1 MADRPRPEPSEPRPN
16 RRARLASV
24 APGLGAAATL
34 AALGVLG
41 WSAVTTAS
49 ARIAGSTGS
58 GGSLLQAA
66 SVSLQRDTSA
76 GGGGGSGGGALSS
89 DLLVDADGLYPGVTV
104 ERCLPVRYAGSLDDV
119 PLVLSARISGG
130 TGLERY
136 LDTAVDVGTGA
147 DPACGDFAPAS
158 ADGTWGGT
166 LAALASTHPRYER
179 GLELAGLGDGQA
191 VTVRFRFEVLAD
203 DGAQGRSTAVHLR
216 FEVRP

>member
-16 RRARLASV
+16 RRARLGSA

-49 ARIAGSTGS
+49 ARIAGSTSS

-66 SVSLQRDTSA
+66 SVSLQRNPPA
-76 GGGGGSGGGALSS
+76 GGGGGSALSS
-89 DLLVDADGLYPGVTV
+89 DLLVDADGLYPGVVV

-136 LDTAVDVGTGA
+136 LDTAVDVGTGD
-147 DPACGDFAPAS
+147 DPACGDFAPTP

>member
-1 MADRPRPEPSEPRPN
+1 MADRPRPEPSEPRPS
-16 RRARLASV
+16 RRARLGPV

-41 WSAVTTAS
+41 WSALTTAS
-49 ARIAGSTGS
+49 ARIAGSTES

-66 SVSLQRDTSA
+66 SVSLQRDTS
-76 GGGGGSGGGALSS
+76 GGGSGSGLSS
-89 DLLVDADGLYPGVTV
+89 ELLIDADGLYPGVVV

-136 LDTAVDVGTGA
+136 LNTAVGVGTGA
-147 DPACGDFAPAS
+147 DPACGDFAPTPAS
-158 ADGTWGGT
+158 TAWTGT
-166 LAALASTHPRYER
+166 LAGLASNHPRYER
-179 GLELAGLGDGQA
+179 GLDLAGLSDGQA
-191 VTVRFRFEVLAD
+191 VTVRFRLEVTSD